1 MHLSTYKIL
10 TLIGGIVFF
19 GIALFAIGKQS
30 NRNLSFPETVVNFT
44 ADNVMGGKSDY
55 ASEKGTATLIVLT
68 ASWCPACR
76 AELPLLKQINEEFEP
91 KGLKILMIDEDDSKK
106 VARKFKKSVDIPWTM
121 LHWNYEAIKALGN
134 PGVIPVS
141 FVVDKDDKIQH
152 VDVGMINELRVRHE
166 LKRLL
171 GK

>member
-1 MHLSTYKIL
+1 MRSSTYKIL
-10 TLIGGIVFF
+10 VWVGVIVFLGF
-19 GIALFAIGKQS
+19 IFYAYESQS
-30 NRNLSFPETVVNFT
+30 RYAQNFPETVVNFQ
-44 ADNVMGGKSDY
+44 ADNVMGGKTDY

-76 AELPLLKQINEEFEP
+76 AEIPTLNSFNDEFGP

-106 VARKFKKSVDIPWTM
+106 VARKFKKSLGIPWTM
-121 LHWNYEAIKALGN
+121 LHWNYNAINALGN

-141 FVVDKDDKIQH
+141 YLVDKDDKIQH
-152 VDVGMINELRVRHE
+152 IDVGAINELRVRHE

>member
-121 LHWNYEAIKALGN
+121 LHWNYDAIKALGN

>member
-1 MHLSTYKIL
+1 M
-10 TLIGGIVFF
+10 
-19 GIALFAIGKQS
+19 
-30 NRNLSFPETVVNFT
+30 NFE
-44 ADNVMGGKSDY
+44 ADNVMGGKTDY
-55 ASEKGTATLIVLT
+55 TSEKGAATLIVLT

-76 AELPLLKQINEEFEP
+76 AELPVLKQINEEFEP
-91 KGLKILMIDEDDSKK
+91 KGLKIVMIDEDDSKK
-106 VARKFKKSVDIPWTM
+106 VARKYKKSMDIPWAM
-121 LHWNYEAIKALGN
+121 LHWNYDAIKALGN

-152 VDVGMINELRVRHE
+152 VDVGTLNELKVRQE

>member
-1 MHLSTYKIL
+1 MRLSTYQL
-10 TLIGGIVFF
+10 LALIGGIVFLV
-19 GIALFAIGKQS
+19 IALFAIGKQQDRRF
-30 NRNLSFPETVVNFT
+30 NFPETVVNFT

-76 AELPLLKQINEEFEP
+76 AELPTLKQFHEEFGP

-106 VARKFKKSVDIPWTM
+106 VARKYKKSTEMPWTM
-121 LHWNYEAIKALGN
+121 LHWNYDALKALGS
-134 PGVIPVS
+134 PSVIPVS

-152 VDVGMINELRVRHE
+152 VDVGTLNELRVRHE

>member
-91 KGLKILMIDEDDSKK
+91 KGLKILIIDEDDSKK

-121 LHWNYEAIKALGN
+121 LHWNYDAIKALGN

>member
-1 MHLSTYKIL
+1 MRSSTYKIL
-10 TLIGGIVFF
+10 AWVGAIIFLGFVFYAF
-19 GIALFAIGKQS
+19 EAQS
-30 NRNLSFPETVVNFT
+30 RHSRNFPKTVVNFA

-68 ASWCPACR
+68 ASWCPSCR
-76 AELPLLKQINEEFEP
+76 AELPSLMQFHKEFGP

-106 VARKFKKSVDIPWTM
+106 VARKFKKSMGIPWTM
-121 LHWNYEAIKALGN
+121 MHWNYDALMALGN

-141 FVVDKDDKIQH
+141 FVVDKDDIIQH
-152 VDVGMINELRVRHE
+152 IDVGAINELKVRQE

>member
-1 MHLSTYKIL
+1 MRSSTYK
-10 TLIGGIVFF
+10 TLAWVGAIVFF
-19 GIALFAIGKQS
+19 GFAFYAFQVQS
-30 NRNLSFPETVVNFT
+30 HQHMNFPETVVNFA

-76 AELPLLKQINEEFEP
+76 AELPILKQFHEEFSS

-106 VARKFKKSVDIPWTM
+106 VARKFKKSVGIPWTM
-121 LHWNYEAIKALGN
+121 LHWNYDAIKALGN

-141 FVVDKDDKIQH
+141 YLVDKNDKIQH
-152 VDVGMINELRVRHE
+152 VDVGSLNELRVRQE

>member
-1 MHLSTYKIL
+1 MRSSTYKIL
-10 TLIGGIVFF
+10 ACIGVIVFLGF
-19 GIALFAIGKQS
+19 VFYAFETQS
-30 NRNLSFPETVVNFT
+30 RYAQNFPETVVNFK
-44 ADNVMGGKSDY
+44 ADTVRGGKSDY

-68 ASWCPACR
+68 ASWCAACR
-76 AELPLLKQINEEFEP
+76 AELPTLLKLHQDFSS
-91 KGLKILMIDEDDSKK
+91 KGLKILMVDEDDSKK
-106 VARKFKKSVDIPWTM
+106 VARKFKKSLGIPWTM
-121 LHWNYEAIKALGN
+121 LHWNYDAIKALGN

-152 VDVGMINELRVRHE
+152 VDVGAINELRVRQE

>member
-1 MHLSTYKIL
+1 MRSSTYKIL
-10 TLIGGIVFF
+10 AWVGAILFF
-19 GIALFAIGKQS
+19 AFAFYAIESRSRPK
-30 NRNLSFPETVVNFT
+30 LVFPETVVNF
-44 ADNVMGGKSDY
+44 AAENVTGGKSDY

-76 AELPLLKQINEEFEP
+76 AELPVLKEFHKEFGP
-91 KGLKILMIDEDDSKK
+91 KGLKIVMIDEDDSKK
-106 VARKFKKSVDIPWTM
+106 VARKYKKSMDIPWTM
-121 LHWNYEAIKALGN
+121 LHWNYDAIKALGN

-152 VDVGMINELRVRHE
+152 VDVGSLNELKVRHE

>member
-1 MHLSTYKIL
+1 MRSSTYKIL
-10 TLIGGIVFF
+10 AWVGAIIFF
-19 GIALFAIGKQS
+19 AFAFYAIETHSRPKL
-30 NRNLSFPETVVNFT
+30 NFPETVVNFA

-91 KGLKILMIDEDDSKK
+91 KGLKIVMIDEDDSKK
-106 VARKFKKSVDIPWTM
+106 IARKYKKSMDIPWTM
-121 LHWNYEAIKALGN
+121 LHWNYDAIKALGN

-152 VDVGMINELRVRHE
+152 VDVGTMNELKVRQE